1 MLSLHWLTRP
11 QGSVTTELTRLLD
24 GRREQPNASLRI
36 TWKARSRFARARKD
50 TKSILREIAMY
61 RNIFE
66 KIGVNYAYSISEE
79 RPFFRGAYATNWDES
94 FDSKR

>member
-1 MLSLHWLTRP
+1 M
-11 QGSVTTELTRLLD
+11 
-24 GRREQPNASLRI
+24 
-36 TWKARSRFARARKD
+36 
-50 TKSILREIAMY
+50 SILREIAMY